1 MTEIYAAILDT
12 IRAYDRIIIH
22 RHTKPDGDAMGS
34 QLGLSSWI
42 STRFPEKEVY
52 CVGDPAGRYGFLE
65 GSEMD
70 DLPDSAFE
78 GALCILLDTA
88 SPKLISDD
96 RFRLAAKTVR
106 FDHHLFVESFCDLEC
121 VDSTFESCCG
131 LVTDFI
137 LQSGYPLT
145 QQCAE
150 PLYVGMATDSGR
162 FRYDSTSPRTFRLV
176 AELLG
181 TGLDLNRIY
190 RSLYAEQLD
199 KLQLR
204 ARFTGKIVPVED
216 NVAYIYTTR
225 EELDAFGMDPY
236 SASRGMVGVM
246 NDIIGIDIWVNFTEA
261 DEGVLCELRSARY
274 NINPVAVK
282 YGGGGHEKAS
292 GAIVPDRKTAM
303 NMIRDLQSLSRGEE
317 LR

>member
-162 FRYDSTSPRTFRLV
+162 FRYDSTSPRTFRLA